1 MKLERLQFLAQHLSA
16 RDFILVYIEQR
27 EEFDVNR
34 KVQSRSI
41 TQEELEKYIPNPK
54 AVKLALFRL
63 KGECLI
69 ERTGKK
75 EWVKLEPKQV

>member
-41 TQEELEKYIPNPK
+41 TQKELEQYIPSP
-54 AVKLALFRL
+54 VSVRQALHRL
-63 KGECLI
+63 KDENLI
-69 ERTGKK
+69 ERIGNK
-75 EWVKLEPKQV
+75 EWIKTCPK